1 MILLDTHAYY
11 WFILDDPHLPAP
23 VKSRIESEDV
33 VFVSS
38 VSFWE
43 MTIKS
48 SLGKLE
54 LPADIPAMMGAC
66 EKMGINI
73 LPIRA
78 SHLEH
83 LLKLPWIHRD
93 PFDRLI
99 ISQAQAENLSLVT
112 ADGNIMKYD
121 VETFW

>member
-11 WFILDDPHLPAP
+11 WFIMDDPHLPAH
-23 VKSRIESEDV
+23 VKNRIESEDV

-54 LPADIPAMMGAC
+54 LPADIPVMMEAC

-78 SHLEH
+78 SHLGQ

-99 ISQAQAENLSLVT
+99 ISQALDENLSLVT

-121 VETFW
+121 VDTFW

>member
-1 MILLDTHAYY
+1 MILLDTHVYY
-11 WFILDDPHLPAP
+11 WFIMDDPHLPAS
-23 VKSRIESEDV
+23 VKRIIETEKM

-48 SLGKLE
+48 SLGKME
-54 LPADIPAMMGAC
+54 LPADITAMMSAC
-66 EKMGINI
+66 EEMGIII

-78 SHLEH
+78 SHLGK
-83 LLKLPWIHRD
+83 LLKLPWIHKD

-99 ISQAQAENLSLVT
+99 ISQAQDEKMSLVT

-121 VETFW
+121 VETIW